1 MEIKCP
7 ETKFEVTPLDACS
20 DPAFYLE
27 DMDGVP
33 TLKKSHGYYD
43 QVQGQLGITKAKWC
57 DFVVYT
63 DKELSIERLTLNEI
77 HWTELKQRLTH
88 FYFEYFLPEAAK
100 EFASRLSLR

>member
-63 DKELSIERLTLNEI
+63 DKELSIERLTLNKI